1 LRCTY
6 DNCGYNPPVFSDRD
20 QFKILQNVTFFY
32 LKRASWKYF
41 LAVACLIQL
50 MLVTHSWSFEK
61 IREGLNIK
69 NSPIDIH
76 YMNITN
82 GVGKLTK
89 TFLGLTEHQVFT
101 DRIHFDNYNHII
113 SLIYKDNNGNEKWL
127 PIIDKN
133 GQPDLYIYGSNWV
146 NWTFRVNGMRVDQNM
161 LSEGVKRYT
170 AFWAKKNNVN
180 LKDAQFII
188 KVKKV
193 EAPKKWEK
201 DFLNK
206 QIAKPWIDGG
216 YVIWKD
222 NKFESN
228 IKNIESL

>member
-1 LRCTY
+1 
-6 DNCGYNPPVFSDRD
+6 
-20 QFKILQNVTFFY
+20 
-32 LKRASWKYF
+32 
-41 LAVACLIQL
+41 
-50 MLVTHSWSFEK
+50 
-61 IREGLNIK
+61 
-69 NSPIDIH
+69 
-76 YMNITN
+76 MNITN
-82 GVGKLTK
+82 GIGKLTK

-101 DRIHFDNYNHII
+101 DRIHFDNYNHIV
-113 SLIYKDNNGNEKWL
+113 SVIYKDKNGNEKWL

-146 NWTFRVNGMRVDQNM
+146 NWTFRVNGMQVDQNM

-193 EAPKKWEK
+193 DAPKKWEK

-216 YVIWKD
+216 YVIWKN